1 MGKKDRFVFGT
12 PLLNEFCC
20 ECGKGVKPG
29 SGLFANRVP
38 EGNSIVER
46 AEMGRSFP
54 EGDFVCTECDGITSD
69 DCRKEV
75 SG

>member
-1 MGKKDRFVFGT
+1 MIVLRKIDRFVFGT

-38 EGNSIVER
+38 ELNCVVER
-46 AEMGRSFP
+46 AEMGRLFP
-54 EGDFVCTECDGITSD
+54 EGDFVCPECDGITSD
-69 DCRKEV
+69 D
-75 SG
+75 